1 MVCFI
6 FSIQT
11 VRIHCG
17 FSQVVSPGTVLGA
30 QIKTGPSLVHFQ
42 ISCFCVTGFAIL
54 FVQGGFNT
62 FFCPCCAKC
71 GPLHGQWYAL
81 FFQYRLSGST
91 KPGIKFPPILCVCFP
106 FQTQYFFRSTQR
118 INKLIRLYRSTH
130 FSQWINLVPNW
141 N

>member
-1 MVCFI
+1 MLQIGGTI
-6 FSIQT
+6 FL
-11 VRIHCG
+11 VMRIFAGRVPRH
-17 FSQVVSPGTVLGA
+17 SPGSADQNRSILGSFPDF
-30 QIKTGPSLVHFQ
+30 TFLCHRFRNP
-42 ISCFCVTGFAIL
+42 FCSRWL
-54 FVQGGFNT
+54 HHL
-62 FFCPCCAKC
+62 FCPCCAKC
-71 GPLHGQWYAL
+71 GPLHGQWYPL
-81 FFQYRLSGST
+81 LFQYRLSGST